1 MAVML
6 RSLKIPSRVVNGFSG
21 GEFNDINSRYVI
33 RASDAHSWVEAYI
46 PGEGWMQFDPTPSG
60 AAQVH
65 STWSRLMLYMDAMAA
80 FWREWV
86 VNYDLAHQFR
96 LSQDA
101 SRGSRAMVGR
111 AQLWGR
117 AQYAR
122 MLNWARKTQDQI
134 GQSTVKWG
142 MRALALFFFGLVIAA
157 IPRLISLIRRFRLAQ
172 RPQKSPQAAAT
183 IWYERML
190 RQTARRGWIKI
201 PAQTPEEFIS
211 TIGEPQLKSKV
222 LTFTQHYKKA
232 RFGKSPEEASRLPE
246 LYEEIKASR

>member
-1 MAVML
+1 VML
-6 RSLKIPSRVVNGFSG
+6 RSVKIPSRVVNGFSG
-21 GEFNDINSRYVI
+21 GEFNDVNSRYVI

-46 PGEGWMQFDPTPSG
+46 PGEGWMEFDPTPPG
-60 AAQVH
+60 IPQVQT
-65 STWSRLMLYMDAMAA
+65 TWSRFMLYMDAMSS

-101 SRGSRAMVGR
+101 GRGSRAMVGR

-117 AQYAR
+117 AQYGR
-122 MLNWARKTQDQI
+122 MLAWARKVEDQV
-134 GQSTVKWG
+134 GDSTVKWG
-142 MRALALFFFGLVIAA
+142 IRALVLFFIAFVIAA
-157 IPRLISLIRRFRLAQ
+157 LPKLISIVRRFRLA
-172 RPQKSPQAAAT
+172 RSPRKSPQMAAS

-190 RQTARRGWIKI
+190 RHTARRGWNKT
-201 PAQTPEEFIS
+201 PAQTPEEFVS

-222 LTFTQHYKKA
+222 LTFTKHYEKA

-246 LYEEIKASR
+246 LYDEIKASS